1 MDMHACDALLLQDSW
16 SETQSQQVFF
26 FSFLASLAL
35 SWRKIRINKA
45 ALLFP
50 PFGLGSLFV
59 FFCRQNCS
67 SRASFASLVPA
78 LLLEDSN
85 LQNIS
90 TTFAL
95 LARTYL
101 GPAQLFC
108 WSCSLAATC
117 SMQAALLLCSTFLD
131 LVLFG
136 GHQWLVQNTR
146 LNNDGPDC
154 CSCVE

>member
-1 MDMHACDALLLQDSW
+1 MWIDRQLLHPLFFLKKNNASQGRYLANLPIGASHLSKPMDMHACDALLLQDSW

-108 WSCSLAATC
+108 
-117 SMQAALLLCSTFLD
+117 
-131 LVLFG
+131 
-136 GHQWLVQNTR
+136 
-146 LNNDGPDC
+146 
-154 CSCVE
+154 

>member
-1 MDMHACDALLLQDSW
+1 MRRTLTPGLLVRDSEPT
-16 SETQSQQVFF
+16 SFF
-26 FSFLASLAL
+26 FSLF
-35 SWRKIRINKA
+35 W
-45 ALLFP
+45 LLLHCPGGKSGSIKLPFFFP